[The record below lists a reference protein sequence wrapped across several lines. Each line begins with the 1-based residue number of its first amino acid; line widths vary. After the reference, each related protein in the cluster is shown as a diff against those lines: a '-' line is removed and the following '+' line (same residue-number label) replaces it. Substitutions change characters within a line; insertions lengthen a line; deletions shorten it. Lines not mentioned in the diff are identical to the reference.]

1 LCSLGRSHHYSVGI
15 PRFTYHSPH
24 EIKTSEIF
32 ELLRFLTGL
41 FILLSPFGRVQETFK
56 IYYNKRKIG
65 NSGFLENPMTT
76 LQIRGKGTITLPASL
91 RKKYNLE
98 EGEVLT
104 VIDLGE
110 GTILLKP
117 MMSQVNKLS
126 RQIEK
131 RLKEENI
138 SLDDLLQAL
147 DEERKTYYKKQYAK
161 K

>member
-1 LCSLGRSHHYSVGI
+1 MI
-15 PRFTYHSPH
+15 
-24 EIKTSEIF
+24 
-32 ELLRFLTGL
+32 
-41 FILLSPFGRVQETFK
+41 
-56 IYYNKRKIG
+56 
-65 NSGFLENPMTT
+65 T

-98 EGEVLT
+98 EGEMLT

-117 MMSQVNKLS
+117 MVSQVNKLS
-126 RQIEK
+126 NRIAK
-131 RLKEENI
+131 RLKEENV

-147 DEERKTYYKKQYAK
+147 EEERKTYYKEHYAK